1 MTHYESAPR
10 VDGATNHLASA
21 ARTSQVE
28 AVLTL
33 TLTLTLSL
41 TLTLPLTLTLTL
53 TLTPTLTL
61 TRWRHQSSSGTRS
74 LVNVPSRTT

>member
-28 AVLTL
+28 AVL